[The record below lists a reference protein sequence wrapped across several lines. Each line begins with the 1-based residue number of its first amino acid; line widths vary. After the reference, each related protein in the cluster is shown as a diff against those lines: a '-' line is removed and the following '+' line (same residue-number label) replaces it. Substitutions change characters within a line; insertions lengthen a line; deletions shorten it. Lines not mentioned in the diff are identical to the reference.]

1 VRALCAALGLVAA
14 TPAFASEPR
23 DYLNLFVGQMT
34 DNEWGDLFQDWG
46 SVSWRD
52 ATQIGA
58 GYAREWQIGRFGF
71 VGAEAQ
77 VLGHFGEQNHLEL
90 TVPFY
95 LRTPRPRS
103 PFVPSAAYGLGLSL
117 ASEPSQTEI
126 ARTGESTELLAHW
139 FFELEFGRD
148 ETRYRPYLRLH
159 HRSHAWE
166 TFDARTGSNAVLVGV
181 RVALERD

>member
-1 VRALCAALGLVAA
+1 
-14 TPAFASEPR
+14 
-23 DYLNLFVGQMT
+23 
-34 DNEWGDLFQDWG
+34 
-46 SVSWRD
+46 
-52 ATQIGA
+52 
-58 GYAREWQIGRFGF
+58 
-71 VGAEAQ
+71 
-77 VLGHFGEQNHLEL
+77 
-90 TVPFY
+90 
-95 LRTPRPRS
+95 
-103 PFVPSAAYGLGLSL
+103 LSL

-181 RVALERD
+181 RVALEQD